1 MGEMDKVDSAG
12 QVSDDEIT
20 DEEAVKNS
28 QMRSKV
34 HTTAFFSSP
43 SPGEGPPTAT
53 KTSAPARGRGSRAKA
68 GYLLF
73 EKIELSAEVDNV
85 LSR

>member
-53 KTSAPARGRGSRAKA
+53 KTSAPARGRAAGSFL
-68 GYLLF
+68 GF
-73 EKIELSAEVDNV
+73 
-85 LSR
+85 